1 MPPTLRFHLDEN
13 VDPAVAGGLRRRGID
28 VTTSAEAELLTAS
41 DELQLAAARLGG
53 RVVVTHDAD
62 FLRLHGRGVHH
73 AGIVFI
79 PKGLRTVGEAVRG
92 LVILAECLTAA
103 EMADHLEFL

>member
-13 VDPAVAGGLRRRGID
+13 VDPAVAGGSSPRHRCDHVGRG
-28 VTTSAEAELLTAS
+28 ELLTAS